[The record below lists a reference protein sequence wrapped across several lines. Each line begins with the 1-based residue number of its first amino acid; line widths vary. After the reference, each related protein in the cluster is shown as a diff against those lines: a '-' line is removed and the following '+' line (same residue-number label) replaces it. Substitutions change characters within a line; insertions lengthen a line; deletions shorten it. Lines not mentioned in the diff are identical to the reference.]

1 MTAHNVLLITS
12 DQHNPFITGHAGD
25 ALVRTPA
32 LDQLAG
38 EGTTFTAAY
47 TNSPICMPARA
58 SLATGRYGSTIG
70 CVDNGT
76 PYSGH
81 EADSW
86 GHRLRAQDRPAVTFG
101 KLHFEPDGDSGFD
114 ARLPLQAKKGY
125 SGAMQGWAR
134 GDAPSSDMMIQHALD
149 ADTGEF
155 EYTAYDRHTT
165 EAACRWLMRDA
176 PVAQPWA
183 AHVSFAYPHYPFRAP
198 DAYAPPTDA
207 DVPLPPA
214 WHPAD
219 WPDHPE
225 IAAHRRLMGLDERP
239 LTEDELRRLRWVYS
253 GMVGFLDAQVAT
265 VLDALA
271 ASGQA
276 DRTVVLY
283 TSDHGDMLGSHGILM
298 KSVMYDASARVPM
311 VMRGPDI
318 DADATCS
325 VPVSLVDVFPTI
337 LAATGSKP
345 SEADADLPGDSLVDL
360 AGRSD
365 DGGRVV
371 LSEYHG
377 PLSSAASYLIR
388 RGRWKYVAHML
399 DDAPP
404 QLFDVTVDPDE
415 LDDRASDPG
424 LADVRASL
432 DAELREILDPEATDE
447 QIRASQRGAS
457 EGATLGRPKARV
469 GPIPRTDTGAI
480 AVGWTVPPP
489 ETMAAI
495 AAT

>member
-1 MTAHNVLLITS
+1 ML
-12 DQHNPFITGHAGD
+12 
-25 ALVRTPA
+25 
-32 LDQLAG
+32 
-38 EGTTFTAAY
+38 
-47 TNSPICMPARA
+47 
-58 SLATGRYGSTIG
+58 
-70 CVDNGT
+70 
-76 PYSGH
+76 
-81 EADSW
+81 W
-86 GHRLRAQDRPAVTFG
+86 RLR
-101 KLHFEPDGDSGFD
+101 
-114 ARLPLQAKKGY
+114 
-125 SGAMQGWAR
+125 
-134 GDAPSSDMMIQHALD
+134 
-149 ADTGEF
+149 
-155 EYTAYDRHTT
+155 
-165 EAACRWLMRDA
+165 
-176 PVAQPWA
+176 
-183 AHVSFAYPHYPFRAP
+183 
-198 DAYAPPTDA
+198 
-207 DVPLPPA
+207 
-214 WHPAD
+214 
-219 WPDHPE
+219 
-225 IAAHRRLMGLDERP
+225 
-239 LTEDELRRLRWVYS
+239 
-253 GMVGFLDAQVAT
+253 
-265 VLDALA
+265 
-271 ASGQA
+271 QA

-318 DADATCS
+318 GADATCS

-469 GPIPRTDTGAI
+469 GPIPATDTGAI
-480 AVGWTVPPP
+480 AVGLDG
-489 ETMAAI
+489 AA
-495 AAT
+495 ARDRVALSGYLRDSDSLQPAKKPKARSHRRESNAVTNNGGLFRFV